1 MRPVLLGLIVGIL
14 IYGLAIGTTYPL
26 LGVVLADQVDSF
38 RNGLN
43 AAGAGAGLVLGV
55 LLTGPCVRRVG
66 AGRTI
71 LLGVVVMAGSLVA
84 MALTQDY
91 WPVLAARLALGVGAN
106 FMFVVCETALN
117 SLCRPE
123 QRGRVLGWYTAA
135 NALGFALGPAAVA
148 LFADRP
154 VLLLAVCAAVTL
166 AVLAPMAAAAPV
178 IDRRVRAP
186 TLGGWRTLLRAAP
199 AAFLL
204 VAAASMVDAIMIS
217 LLPVISIERG
227 EGAARGALL
236 AAVFHVGL
244 IAAQPVVGWALDRWG
259 RRATLAVCVALS
271 ALGAGAM
278 AGPWGTG
285 PIAGLAVMAVWGGT
299 NYALYTGALTL
310 IGDRFDGASL
320 TGAVALFAGTY
331 ALASTVSPGL
341 AGAALALLGAEGLYL
356 ALALFYLAAGAVA
369 LPRIAARRS
378 HAVGSKPSG

>member
-1 MRPVLLGLIVGIL
+1 MRPILLGLIVGIL

-43 AAGAGAGLVLGV
+43 AAGTGVGLMLGV

-91 WPVLAARLALGVGAN
+91 WPVLAARMALGIGAN

-135 NALGFALGPAAVA
+135 NAVGFALGPAAVA

-154 VLLLAVCAAVTL
+154 VLLLGGCAAATL
-166 AVLAPMAAAAPV
+166 LALIPFGPAAPE
-178 IDRRVRAP
+178 IDRRVSPP
-186 TLGGWRTLLRAAP
+186 TLGGWRALLVAAP
-199 AAFLL
+199 GAFLL
-204 VAAASMVDAIMIS
+204 VAVASMVDAIMIS
-217 LLPVISIERG
+217 LLPVIAIERG

-236 AAVFHVGL
+236 ASVFHIGL
-244 IAAQPVVGWALDRWG
+244 IAAQPVVGWALDRHG
-259 RRATLAVCVALS
+259 RRVTLALCVALS
-271 ALGAGAM
+271 ALGAVAM
-278 AGPWGTG
+278 AAPWGAH
-285 PIAGLAVMAVWGGT
+285 PIAALALMAVWGGT

-320 TGAVALFAGTY
+320 TGAVALFAGVY
-331 ALASTVSPGL
+331 ALASTVAPGL
-341 AGAALALLGAEGLYL
+341 AGGALALLGAEGLYL
-356 ALALFYLAAGAVA
+356 ALAFFYLVAGAVA
-369 LPRIAARRS
+369 LPRIAARRTQT
-378 HAVGSKPSG
+378 VGSKPSG